1 MRAGRRTGTGLGFTR
16 LTTLGGA
23 AVTSSADES
32 VTAGD
37 PHGPDAH
44 TEEPL
49 GRFTLDAV
57 SLFLFSAACGLTH
70 RIHYDEGYAR
80 GEGFDGLPVQG
91 PLQGALIA
99 QVFQEMAT
107 QSGRRLAALQIR
119 HVRPAYAGQEIR
131 LIRAATRPA
140 ASTGQ
145 DSTGPD
151 RAEEIDFRL
160 ETSSGAA
167 VAVGT
172 ISLAPG
178 AWPT

>member
-1 MRAGRRTGTGLGFTR
+1 
-16 LTTLGGA
+16 
-23 AVTSSADES
+23 VTSSTDGP
-32 VTAGD
+32 VPAGD
-37 PHGPDAH
+37 PRGSGAH

-80 GEGFDGLPVQG
+80 SEGFDGLPVQG

-99 QVFQEMAT
+99 QVFQEMAR

-119 HVRPAYAGQEIR
+119 HVSPAYAGQEFR
-131 LIRAATRPA
+131 LIQAATRPA
-140 ASTGQ
+140 ADT
-145 DSTGPD
+145 
-151 RAEEIDFRL
+151 EEIGFRL
-160 ETSSGAA
+160 ETSSGTA

>member
-1 MRAGRRTGTGLGFTR
+1 
-16 LTTLGGA
+16 
-23 AVTSSADES
+23 VTSSTDGP
-32 VTAGD
+32 VPAGD
-37 PHGPDAH
+37 PRGSDAH
-44 TEEPL
+44 AEEPL

-80 GEGFDGLPVQG
+80 SEGFDGLPVQG

-99 QVFQEMAT
+99 QVFQEMAR

-119 HVRPAYAGQEIR
+119 HVSPAYAGQEFR
-131 LIRAATRPA
+131 LIQAATRPA
-140 ASTGQ
+140 SDAAS
-145 DSTGPD
+145 DSTAPD
-151 RAEEIDFRL
+151 STAPDSTAPDSTPPGRVEEIDFRL
-160 ETSSGAA
+160 ETTSGTA
-167 VAVGT
+167 VAMGT